1 MARKTVEKMIGT
13 TRMRCT
19 QFGAL
24 LGGEFI
30 FRMGMPLL
38 ALVGATLGKRAGG
51 LTPEAIKVLTTSL
64 KPEDFNWALGHFREC
79 TQMQVVDVHGAAHP
93 RTGQKL
99 ATWQPLEVMYDDHFA
114 GNYPEWM
121 EWLQWV
127 AEVQFGGFFGAPAQP
142 PAAEAGAE
150 RGTSGSPSP
159 PTAAGTTGESS
170 PAPA

>member
-1 MARKTVEKMIGT
+1 MARKTVEKTIGT

-38 ALVGATLGKRAGG
+38 ALVGATLGKKAGG
-51 LTPEAIKVLTTSL
+51 LSADAIKVLTTSL
-64 KPEDFNWALGHFREC
+64 KPEDFNWALGHFRDC
-79 TQMQVVDVHGAAHP
+79 CQMAVVDVNGAPHP
-93 RTGQKL
+93 RTGQRL
-99 ATWQPLEVMYDDHFA
+99 TTWQPLEVMYDDHFA
-114 GNYPEWM
+114 GNYADWM

-142 PAAEAGAE
+142 AAAAAEGPAS
-150 RGTSGSPSP
+150 SGSSSP
-159 PTAAGTTGESS
+159 PTASGTTGESS
-170 PAPA
+170 PAPG